1 MRKRMLTAALAALL
15 LGGCGAPA
23 ADPAA
28 SEPPASG
35 AAAEAETPTADA
47 DTNAAPDAAGADPVV
62 TETNTT
68 YYLPDGTVAAET
80 RTTYVYDETGLA
92 LSAQVELDGAVLMRT
107 ENVYDEAGLR
117 TQALVYDGEGNLT
130 ATNTFDAA
138 GNLLSLTGRP
148 QAPGAD
154 GEVQEIS
161 QTHTYDEQGR
171 LVESES
177 VTAAGTQ
184 LDRYTYN
191 GDGTGRME
199 STLNSE
205 AQYTDALTLDE
216 AGNILTRTRTDSAGQ
231 LTSERTA
238 TYNENGDPL
247 TETTTDADG
256 AVVSET
262 VCTYDEA
269 GNLLTQTQTIQ
280 GTPREISC
288 TYDGHG
294 NQLSSRRTEDGV
306 LAEESV
312 STVLPLD
319 EALARQG

>member
-47 DTNAAPDAAGADPVV
+47 DPNAAPDAAGADPVV

-80 RTTYVYDETGLA
+80 RTTYVYDETGLV
-92 LSAQVELDGAVLMRT
+92 LSAQVEQDGAVLMRT

-199 STLNSE
+199 STLNGE
-205 AQYTDALTLDE
+205 AQYTEALTLDE
-216 AGNILTRTRTDSAGQ
+216 AGNILTRTRTNSAGQ

-238 TYNENGDPL
+238 
-247 TETTTDADG
+247 TDADG

-269 GNLLTQTQTIQ
+269 GNLLTQTRTIQ

>member
-184 LDRYTYN
+184 LDRPHGEHPERRGPVHRSPDAGRGGQHPDPDPYRQRRAAYQREDRHLQRKRRPADRDHHRRRRRRGQRN
-191 GDGTGRME
+191 G
-199 STLNSE
+199 LH
-205 AQYTDALTLDE
+205 L
-216 AGNILTRTRTDSAGQ
+216 
-231 LTSERTA
+231 
-238 TYNENGDPL
+238 
-247 TETTTDADG
+247 
-256 AVVSET
+256 
-262 VCTYDEA
+262 
-269 GNLLTQTQTIQ
+269 
-280 GTPREISC
+280 
-288 TYDGHG
+288 
-294 NQLSSRRTEDGV
+294 
-306 LAEESV
+306 
-312 STVLPLD
+312 
-319 EALARQG
+319 